1 MIKRRYPKKY
11 IPKGLKK
18 RNAITLKKE
27 IDKSQEMYKKG
38 KYHLRKT
45 VKSATKKKSKHVER
59 AKKIY
64 KMDKIVIND
73 ELSKKTGCSKEALEK
88 IMKKGQGAY
97 FTGSRPNQ
105 TPHSWG
111 VARLSSAITGGKSAA
126 VDYNEL
132 KNGCRKTSKALKMAN
147 KALKK
152 HKRGTRKVPKRYI

>member
-97 FTGSRPNQ
+97 FTSGSRPSQ
-105 TPHSWG
+105 TPHSWAY
-111 VARLSSAITGGKSAA
+111 ARLASAITGGKASK
-126 VDYNEL
+126 VDIDI
-132 KNGCRKTSKALKMAN
+132 
-147 KALKK
+147 LKK
-152 HKRGTRKVPKRYI
+152 YCNKNSLPLQLYNKKYIQ